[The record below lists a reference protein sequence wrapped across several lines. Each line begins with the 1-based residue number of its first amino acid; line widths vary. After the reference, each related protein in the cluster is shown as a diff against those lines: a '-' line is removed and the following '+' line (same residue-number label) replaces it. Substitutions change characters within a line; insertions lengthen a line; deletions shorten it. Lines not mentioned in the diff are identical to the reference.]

1 MGDPSNKAICKEVVS
16 SVLPKLEGMAK
27 WLFISADEL
36 KELQK
41 LTVERNNIIGFAV
54 SCVENK
60 FAKSIL
66 ALLINPCMGSPAFI
80 ARLIPEKRAG
90 LPQQILVYIKLYM
103 IPMTPLD

>member
-66 ALLINPCMGSPAFI
+66 ALLINPYMGSPAFI
-80 ARLIPEKRAG
+80 ARLLPVFQLNSDFLKNLLYFIVKVEK
-90 LPQQILVYIKLYM
+90 L
-103 IPMTPLD
+103 